1 MAMFNGPAI
10 KNEII
15 EELMKSVSKPEDL
28 LGSDGIL
35 KQLTARLVE
44 KALQAEMSHHLGY
57 ESGDRKPGAAANCRN
72 ACLRCRGSD
81 PMAASLPTAAVAG
94 RIM

>member
-44 KALQAEMSHHLGY
+44 KALQAEMRTTT
-57 ESGDRKPGAAANCRN
+57 SGANPGIGRRAE
-72 ACLRCRGSD
+72 LRTPGTGTPARHC
-81 PMAASLPTAAVAG
+81 
-94 RIM
+94 